1 MKALLFRE
9 KVGKKLSAK
18 LRFASTGLGAG
29 SEKKAPGCSG
39 DWEED
44 RRRTQKLSTFP
55 LPIVESVPEPG
66 APSQDGAPGLFVFR
80 GGCKSGGAVRTP
92 PPTKIYHVWGRGRY
106 LIGPLSITRPN
117 SMVKARRAEGDKK
130 ALTSAQPGP
139 SGPEREGRATQILP
153 AGKVFLPKG
162 PEKTAFWFLC
172 RRGQRNPSPGRRN
185 SPFAWVC
192 LSERSERHERI
203 AGGRRNRTGGQ
214 PPGPPCRLSPGPPLR
229 GTLPGRSF
237 RNAGA
242 GGDRIAPASAPLPLA
257 WERGEGGP
265 AGRRKRAGCH
275 QP

>member
-66 APSQDGAPGLFVFR
+66 APSQDGTPGLFR
-80 GGCKSGGAVRTP
+80 
-92 PPTKIYHVWGRGRY
+92 RGRY

-153 AGKVFLPKG
+153 AGRVFLPKG

-229 GTLPGRSF
+229 GRFPEDRSVTPARVVTGLPPLPRRCRWPGKGEKAVRLDGESAPVATSRRCWSVFGGR
-237 RNAGA
+237 RNA
-242 GGDRIAPASAPLPLA
+242 APTQ
-257 WERGEGGP
+257 
-265 AGRRKRAGCH
+265 RAGAAL
-275 QP
+275 